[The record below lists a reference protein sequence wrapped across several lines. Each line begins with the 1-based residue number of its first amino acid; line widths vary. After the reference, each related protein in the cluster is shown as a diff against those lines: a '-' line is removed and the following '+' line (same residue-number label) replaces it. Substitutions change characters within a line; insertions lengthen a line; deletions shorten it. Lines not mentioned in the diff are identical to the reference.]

1 MASLLDPF
9 GLWGPTTRA
18 LVRTGSQVAT
28 WTERQALAVLRSRL
42 DAAAPQRPPAAI
54 TAGAESQRPEPLQS
68 KMDRL
73 LGRALEQN
81 SRTGRQ
87 ELFHKVL
94 DQLVP
99 DEARIIGA
107 LSDGS
112 ASPLLNVF
120 ARTVTGSGGDPIL
133 ENASLV
139 GKMANV
145 SLPQMTPVYVSH
157 LLSLGLLETGPEDPR
172 LKDEYQILGADSAVL
187 RALKKGKRG
196 PLEAKVER
204 YTVRLSV
211 LGRDLWAAATSGD
224 LG

>member
-1 MASLLDPF
+1 MASLFDPF
-9 GLWGPTTRA
+9 GLLVPT
-18 LVRTGSQVAT
+18 VRTIVKTSTQVAS
-28 WTERQALAVLRSRL
+28 WTERQALGALRARLDVAAPARPPLAIAAGGASRATEPLRSKL
-42 DAAAPQRPPAAI
+42 
-54 TAGAESQRPEPLQS
+54 
-68 KMDRL
+68 DRL
-73 LGRALEQN
+73 LDRALEQN
-81 SRTGRQ
+81 SRSGRQ
-87 ELFHKVL
+87 ELFHKII

-112 ASPLLNVF
+112 VSPMLHVF

-133 ENASLV
+133 ENAALV

-172 LKDEYQILGADSAVL
+172 LKDDYQILGADSAVL

-196 PLEAKVER
+196 PLEAKVEK

-211 LGRDLWAAATSGD
+211 LGLDLWAAATSGD
-224 LG
+224 LA

>member
-1 MASLLDPF
+1 MALPFNPF
-9 GLWGPTTRA
+9 GLVAPATRTALRTT
-18 LVRTGSQVAT
+18 SQVAS
-28 WTERQALAVLRSRL
+28 WTERQVLGALRSRL
-42 DAAAPQRPPAAI
+42 DVAAPPRPPLAIAAG
-54 TAGAESQRPEPLQS
+54 GATRPSEPLQS

-73 LGRALEQN
+73 LDRALEQN
-81 SRTGRQ
+81 SRTGQQ
-87 ELFHKVL
+87 ELFHKII

-112 ASPLLNVF
+112 VSPMMHVF
-120 ARTVTGSGGDPIL
+120 ARTVTGIGGEPIL
-133 ENASLV
+133 ENAALV

-145 SLPQMTPVYVSH
+145 SLPQLTPVYISH

-172 LKDEYQILGADSAVL
+172 LKDDYQILGADTAVL

-196 PLEAKVER
+196 PLEARVER

-211 LGRDLWAAATSGD
+211 LGQDLWAAATSGG

>member
-1 MASLLDPF
+1 MASLFDPF
-9 GLWGPTTRA
+9 GLVVPATRI
-18 LVRTGSQVAT
+18 VFKTSTQVVG
-28 WTERQALAVLRSRL
+28 WTERQVLGALRSRL
-42 DAAAPQRPPAAI
+42 DVAAPARPPLAIAA
-54 TAGAESQRPEPLQS
+54 GGESSVAEPLRA

-73 LGRALEQN
+73 LDRALEQ
-81 SRTGRQ
+81 STRSGRQ
-87 ELFHKVL
+87 ELFHKII

-99 DEARIIGA
+99 DEARIVGA

-112 ASPLLNVF
+112 VSPMLHVF
-120 ARTVTGSGGDPIL
+120 ARTLSGIGGDPIL

-157 LLSLGLLETGPEDPR
+157 LLSLGLLETGPEEPGM
-172 LKDEYQILGADSAVL
+172 KDDYQILGADSAVL

-211 LGRDLWAAATSGD
+211 LGRDLWAAATSGE

>member
-1 MASLLDPF
+1 MASFLDPL
-9 GLWGPTTRA
+9 GLWGPATRTI
-18 LVRTGSQVAT
+18 VKTSTQVMT
-28 WTERQALAVLRSRL
+28 WTERQVLGALRARL
-42 DAAAPQRPPAAI
+42 DVAAPARPPLAI
-54 TAGAESQRPEPLQS
+54 GAGAESGNAEPLRS

-73 LGRALEQN
+73 LDRALEQ
-81 SRTGRQ
+81 STRTGQQ
-87 ELFHKVL
+87 ELFHKII

-112 ASPLLNVF
+112 VSPMLHVY

-145 SLPQMTPVYVSH
+145 SLPQLTPVYVSH
-157 LLSLGLLETGPEDPR
+157 LLSLGLLETGAEDSR
-172 LKDEYQILGADSAVL
+172 LKDDYQILGADSAVL

-196 PLEAKVER
+196 PLEAKIER
-204 YTVRLSV
+204 YTIRLSV
-211 LGRDLWAAATSGD
+211 LGRDLWASATSGD

>member
-1 MASLLDPF
+1 VVSLFDPF
-9 GLWGPTTRA
+9 GLLVPTTRT
-18 LVRTGSQVAT
+18 LVKTSAQVAT
-28 WTERQALAVLRSRL
+28 WTERQVLGALRARL
-42 DAAAPQRPPAAI
+42 DIAAPPRPPLAIAAGGEGAAA
-54 TAGAESQRPEPLQS
+54 EPLRA

-73 LGRALEQN
+73 LDRALEQ
-81 SRTGRQ
+81 STRSGRQ
-87 ELFHKVL
+87 ELFNKII

-112 ASPLLNVF
+112 VSPMLHVF
-120 ARTVTGSGGDPIL
+120 ARTISGIGGDPIL

-157 LLSLGLLETGPEDPR
+157 LLSLGLIETGPEDPQ
-172 LKDEYQILGADSAVL
+172 LKDDYQILGADSAVL

-196 PLEAKVER
+196 PLEAKIEK
-204 YTVRLSV
+204 YTIRLSV
-211 LGRDLWAAATSGD
+211 LGRDLWDAATAGEI
-224 LG
+224 G